1 VFSAKTYVQR
11 RTALISQ
18 MESGLILLLG
28 HEEAPMNYGDN
39 VYPFRQESSFSY
51 YIGLD
56 EPGLAAVIDLEAG
69 TSTLFGHD
77 LSVEDIVWTGPQACL
92 QEKAALVGITDTQ
105 PREKLGPVLS
115 QAQAQAR
122 EIHFLP
128 VFRASSVLA
137 LQDLL
142 GLDTAQ
148 IRNQASRPLIQ
159 AAIAQRSVKEPGELA
174 EIEAALDISHMMH
187 CAAMRLARP
196 GKYEYEIVGEIEG
209 LILARGAR
217 PSFPTIFSVHGETLH
232 NPFHRNL
239 IAEGD
244 IIVHDSGVETPLHYA
259 SDITR
264 TIPASGRFSSQQK
277 EIYDIVLDAENA
289 AIDAVRPGVE
299 FRDIHRLA
307 SVRLLTGLQELGL
320 IKGDC
325 QEAVEAG
332 AHTLFFQCGVGHM
345 LGLDAHDMDALGE
358 EDVGYTDTI
367 RRNPAFGWKS
377 LRLGKALQA
386 GYVITV
392 EPGIYFI
399 PELIDQWRDQHK
411 LEAFIDY
418 TQLERYRDF
427 GGVRLE
433 DDLLV
438 TDAGYRFLGKPIPRT
453 AAEVE
458 QACLE

>member
-1 VFSAKTYVQR
+1 MFSTKTYVQR
-11 RTALISQ
+11 RTTLISQ

-28 HEEAPMNYGDN
+28 HEEAPMNCGDN
-39 VYPFRQESSFSY
+39 VYPFRQESTFSY

-69 TSTLFGHD
+69 TTTLFGHD
-77 LSVEDIVWTGPQACL
+77 LSVEDIVWTGPQPRL
-92 QEKAALVGITDTQ
+92 KEKAARVGINDTQ
-105 PREKLGPVLS
+105 PIETLGSVLS
-115 QAQAQAR
+115 QAQAKSR

-137 LQDLL
+137 LQTLL

-148 IRNQASRPLIQ
+148 IQNQTSQSLTR
-159 AAIAQRSVKEPGELA
+159 AAIAQRSVKAPEEIA
-174 EIEAALDISHMMH
+174 EIEAALELSHLMH

-209 LILARGAR
+209 LIRSRGAR
-217 PSFPTIFSVHGETLH
+217 SSFPTIFSVHGETLH
-232 NPFHRNL
+232 NPFHRNQ

-244 IIVHDSGVETPLHYA
+244 IIVHDSGVETPLNYA

-264 TIPASGRFSSQQK
+264 TIPASGRFSTQQK
-277 EIYDIVLDAENA
+277 EIYEIVLDSETA

-307 SVRLLTGLQELGL
+307 AFRLLTGLQQLGV

-332 AHTLFFQCGVGHM
+332 VHTLFFQCGVGHM

-358 EDVGYTDTI
+358 ESVGYTETI

-377 LRLGKALQA
+377 LRLGKALEP

-399 PELIDQWRDQHK
+399 PELIDQWRGQHK

-438 TDAGYRFLGKPIPRT
+438 TDSGYRVLGKPIPKT
-453 AAEVE
+453 VAEVE
-458 QACLE
+458 QACAE

>member
-1 VFSAKTYVQR
+1 MFATKTYVQR

-18 MESGLILLLG
+18 IESGLILLLG
-28 HEEAPMNYGDN
+28 HEEAPMNYRDN

-51 YIGLD
+51 YVGLD
-56 EPGLAAVIDLEAG
+56 EPALAAVIDLEAD
-69 TSTLFGHD
+69 TTTLFGDD
-77 LSVEDIVWTGPQACL
+77 LGVEQIVWTGPQVCL
-92 QEKAALVGITDTQ
+92 QEKAARVGITDTQ
-105 PREKLGPVLS
+105 PRAKLGSVLS

-128 VFRASSVLA
+128 VFRASSILA
-137 LQDLL
+137 LQTLL
-142 GLDTAQ
+142 GLDTVQ
-148 IRNQASRPLIQ
+148 IQGQASRSLIQ
-159 AAIAQRSVKEPGELA
+159 AAIAQRSVKEPGEVA
-174 EIEAALDISHMMH
+174 EIEVALEISHMMH
-187 CAAMRLARP
+187 CVAMRLARA

-264 TIPASGRFSSQQK
+264 TIPASGRFSTQQK

-307 SVRLLTGLQELGL
+307 ALRLLTGLQQLGL

-325 QEAVEAG
+325 QAAVDAG

-345 LGLDAHDMDALGE
+345 LGLDAHDMDGLGE
-358 EDVGYTDTI
+358 EHVGYTDTI

-377 LRLGKALQA
+377 LRLGKALEP
-386 GYVITV
+386 GHVITV

-418 TQLERYRDF
+418 NQLERYRDF

-438 TDAGYRFLGKPIPRT
+438 TKSGYRVLGKPIPKT
-453 AAEVE
+453 TAEVE
-458 QACLE
+458 QACSE

>member
-1 VFSAKTYVQR
+1 MFSAKTYVQR
-11 RTALISQ
+11 RTALISR

-28 HEEAPMNYGDN
+28 HEEAPMNYRDN
-39 VYPFRQESSFSY
+39 VYPFRQESTFSY

-56 EPGLAAVIDLEAG
+56 EPGLAAVIDLDAG
-69 TSTLFGHD
+69 TTTLFGDD
-77 LSVEDIVWTGPQACL
+77 LSVEQIVWTGPQVCL
-92 QEKAALVGITDTQ
+92 LEKAARVGITNTQ
-105 PREKLGPVLS
+105 PRAKLSSVLS
-115 QAQAQAR
+115 QAQGR

-137 LQDLL
+137 LQTLL
-142 GLDTAQ
+142 GLDTDQ
-148 IRNQASRPLIQ
+148 IRTQTSRPLVQ
-159 AAIAQRSVKEPGELA
+159 AAIAQRSVKEPGEVA

-187 CAAMRLARP
+187 CAAMRLTRP

-264 TIPASGRFSSQQK
+264 TLPASGRFSTQQK

-307 SVRLLTGLQELGL
+307 SLRLLTGLQQLGL

-325 QEAVEAG
+325 QAAVDAG

-345 LGLDAHDMDALGE
+345 MGLDAHDMDGLGE
-358 EDVGYTDTI
+358 EYVGYTDTL

-377 LRLGKALQA
+377 LRLGKALEP

-418 TQLERYRDF
+418 NQLERYRDF

-438 TDAGYRFLGKPIPRT
+438 TDSGYRVLGKPIPKT
-453 AAEVE
+453 TAEVE
-458 QACLE
+458 QACSA